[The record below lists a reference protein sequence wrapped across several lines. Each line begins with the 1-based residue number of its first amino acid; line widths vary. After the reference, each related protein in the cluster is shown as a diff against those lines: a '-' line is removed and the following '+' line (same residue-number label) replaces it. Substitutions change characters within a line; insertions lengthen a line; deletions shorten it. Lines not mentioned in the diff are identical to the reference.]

1 MIPPNYPK
9 TCEEVL
15 SQVTTVISQFWPCAA
30 AWSCTKLY
38 SKVDLR
44 SANSRYIPLI
54 LPSFHP
60 IWYLG
65 LIFGAVIKYFATCFS
80 HLSTSPTRDL
90 ESLLQLR
97 LFLQEFLVHSTDKHW
112 NPSGTPQKKPAWNI
126 DLLSINWQI
135 MRKWGFPLLVQA
147 ADSFFLLY
155 PLLQA
160 SSKSKQM
167 MIPKLPG
174 NETPVGCLFSGR
186 DEYRTGR
193 WCDSVDSTCCWW
205 KRSCTWNV

>member
-9 TCEEVL
+9 TCEEIL

-30 AWSCTKLY
+30 PNEVALNCIVRLICEVQT
-38 SKVDLR
+38 VD
-44 SANSRYIPLI
+44 ITLI
-54 LPSFHP
+54 LPPFHP

-65 LIFGAVIKYFATCFS
+65 LIFGAVIKCFATCFW

-112 NPSGTPQKKPAWNI
+112 NPSGTPQQKPAWNI

-135 MRKWGFPLLVQA
+135 VFFCCIHCFKHPRKANKWWFPNCQATKRQLAAYFLAEMSTGQVDGVIAWILHA
-147 ADSFFLLY
+147 AD
-155 PLLQA
+155 
-160 SSKSKQM
+160 
-167 MIPKLPG
+167 
-174 NETPVGCLFSGR
+174 GR
-186 DEYRTGR
+186 DPAPGMYKA
-193 WCDSVDSTCCWW
+193 CI
-205 KRSCTWNV
+205 

>member
-1 MIPPNYPK
+1 MLK
-9 TCEEVL
+9 TRHDSTKL
-15 SQVTTVISQFWPCAA
+15 SQNLWRNPIPSNHSHLPVLNCIVRLICEVQTVDI
-30 AWSCTKLY
+30 T
-38 SKVDLR
+38 
-44 SANSRYIPLI
+44 LI
-54 LPSFHP
+54 LPPFHP

-65 LIFGAVIKYFATCFS
+65 LIFGAVIKYFATCFW

-90 ESLLQLR
+90 ESFLQLR

-112 NPSGTPQKKPAWNI
+112 NPSGTPQQKPAWNI

-147 ADSFFLLY
+147 ADDFFLLY

-205 KRSCTWNV
+205 KRSCT